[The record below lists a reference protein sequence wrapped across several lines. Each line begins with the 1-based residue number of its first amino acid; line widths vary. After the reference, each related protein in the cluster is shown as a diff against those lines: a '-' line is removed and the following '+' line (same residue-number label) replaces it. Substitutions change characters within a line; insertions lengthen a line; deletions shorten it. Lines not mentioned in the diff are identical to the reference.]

1 MSASYEAAHRARMI
15 QRARI
20 PLRLAIPVTSVMAV
34 GVPLTMGL
42 WLIAFGGA
50 AAVVILAFAV
60 VAMERGG
67 EGFEQCLHILNA
79 IVLSLVALA
88 VFQMD
93 ITPVI
98 AVYFPLLLL
107 LTTAY
112 TLGARQA
119 VLWGVPSIVLVIM
132 TTLGPAPEPREISN
146 IATLVV
152 RIGVLGS
159 VLVFGVFTRRSHDH
173 QARELDRLA
182 NTDTLT
188 GLANRM
194 AFDREL
200 GAALARADRSGATGA
215 VVFVDIDG
223 MKMVNDT
230 YGHGVGDRFLCEI
243 AERINAVTRS
253 IDTPARIGGD
263 EFVILLPEVNPATGS
278 GAFTA
283 KLMANL
289 THPWRWASFELCPAA
304 SIGVTTFSSG
314 DSADKVL
321 RRADHAMYEAK
332 HAGGGHVVEHAA
344 ELER

>member
-1 MSASYEAAHRARMI
+1 MPTSDDAAHRARMI
-15 QRARI
+15 QRARV

-42 WLIAFGGA
+42 WLIAFGGV

-67 EGFEQCLHILNA
+67 EGFDQVLHILNA

-98 AVYFPLLLL
+98 AVYFPVLLLL
-107 LTTAY
+107 MTAY
-112 TLGARQA
+112 TIGARQA

-132 TTLGPAPEPREISN
+132 TTLGPAPEPREISDE
-146 IATLVV
+146 ATLVV
-152 RIGVLGS
+152 RVGVLGS
-159 VLVFGVFTRRSHDH
+159 VLIFGVFTRRAHDR
-173 QARELDRLA
+173 QSRELDRLA
-182 NTDTLT
+182 NTDALT

-194 AFDREL
+194 AFERDL
-200 GAALARADRSGATGA
+200 AAALGRADRSGVTGA
-215 VVFVDIDG
+215 LVFVDIDG
-223 MKMVNDT
+223 MKAVNDT

-243 AERINAVTRS
+243 GDRIDMVTRS
-253 IDTPARIGGD
+253 IDTPARLGGD

-278 GAFTA
+278 DAFTT

-289 THPWRWASFELCPAA
+289 SHPWRWASLDIQPAA
-304 SIGVTTFSSG
+304 SIGVTTFGSG
-314 DSADKVL
+314 ESADEVL

-332 HAGGGHVVEHAA
+332 NAGGARVVVAQSA
-344 ELER
+344 ER

>member
-1 MSASYEAAHRARMI
+1 MSTSSEAAHRARMI
-15 QRARI
+15 QRARV

-42 WLIAFGGA
+42 WVIAFGGA
-50 AAVVILAFAV
+50 AAVAILTFAV

-67 EGFEQCLHILNA
+67 EGFDSVFHILNA
-79 IVLSLVALA
+79 IALSLVALA
-88 VFQMD
+88 VFQME

-107 LTTAY
+107 LMTAY
-112 TLGARQA
+112 TIGARQA

-132 TTLGPAPEPREISN
+132 TTLGPAPEPREISE
-146 IATLVV
+146 ITTLVV

-159 VLVFGVFTRRSHDH
+159 VLVFGVFIRRSHDR
-173 QARELDRLA
+173 QSRELDRLA
-182 NTDTLT
+182 NTDALT

-194 AFDREL
+194 AFDRDL
-200 GAALARADRSGATGA
+200 TAALGRADRSGVTGA
-215 VVFVDIDG
+215 LVFVDIDG
-223 MKMVNDT
+223 MKSVNDT

-243 AERINAVTRS
+243 ADRIALVTRS
-253 IDTPARIGGD
+253 IDTPARLGGD

-278 GAFTA
+278 DAFTA

-289 THPWRWASFELCPAA
+289 TQPWRWASFELRPGA

-314 DSADKVL
+314 ESADEVL
-321 RRADHAMYEAK
+321 RRADQAMYEAK
-332 HAGGGHVVEHAA
+332 NAGGARIVVESPTT
-344 ELER
+344 R